1 MVPRLGQDGSGR
13 PGAPLDPG
21 AAVWSPG
28 PQERSRRFPQ
38 ARSDREG
45 RPPPERHSLDC
56 RTLPRVA
63 AQHRAKNLAGPSRTL
78 PVSAVQRAA
87 ASTRAPPAPHPEESD
102 HDNLRDP
109 IRDPAQPSRRRRRSR
124 NRPAAAPRRMLN
136 LPVPEDGPIAHLA
149 EIGGDDNLIDT
160 IVASA
165 NRYPLGAPDL
175 HAHLHPI
182 GEWGVILDALRQ
194 PWTADPQLVAQLPK
208 EIGYAIDT
216 DRLDLKWRV
225 DGQRLRSR
233 LNRMSFGE
241 RMAIGEMTLAF
252 WRRLNQGASEDGEDL
267 IQSTIDM
274 FRPQPAPRAPQ
285 SHTRLAPVLLLRG
298 TDQDTMPDVTVADVT
313 EAPPRPAPR
322 ADPDPLPG
330 TGPAE
335 PPDTETSPDGPPEGP
350 ADPPAPADAPE
361 STAQDPAP
369 APPDEGHQGTLQPAS
384 PDASAPTGTDPAD
397 IPGGDAAP
405 ETVSTGGTGEDTSNT
420 DAPVQGGA
428 TGNDGRVTS
437 AEATPVQGGA
447 TGTTGDVT
455 SAEATPVHGGAT
467 GKDTGVT
474 SGEDAPVA
482 GGTPGSA
489 GHVTPGEDAPV
500 REGATGNDTGV
511 TSGEDAPAAGIG
523 AGNDEGDMA
532 APAATDAPED
542 PPASRSRNSD
552 RAFGRRGR

>member
-1 MVPRLGQDGSGR
+1 
-13 PGAPLDPG
+13 
-21 AAVWSPG
+21 
-28 PQERSRRFPQ
+28 
-38 ARSDREG
+38 
-45 RPPPERHSLDC
+45 
-56 RTLPRVA
+56 
-63 AQHRAKNLAGPSRTL
+63 
-78 PVSAVQRAA
+78 
-87 ASTRAPPAPHPEESD
+87 
-102 HDNLRDP
+102 
-109 IRDPAQPSRRRRRSR
+109 
-124 NRPAAAPRRMLN
+124 MLN

-165 NRYPLGAPDL
+165 NRYLSVLQTYMPTFTDR
-175 HAHLHPI
+175 
-182 GEWGVILDALRQ
+182 EWGVILDALRQ

-361 STAQDPAP
+361 STAQGPRAR
-369 APPDEGHQGTLQPAS
+369 
-384 PDASAPTGTDPAD
+384 SA
-397 IPGGDAAP
+397 
-405 ETVSTGGTGEDTSNT
+405 
-420 DAPVQGGA
+420 
-428 TGNDGRVTS
+428 RRR
-437 AEATPVQGGA
+437 
-447 TGTTGDVT
+447 
-455 SAEATPVHGGAT
+455 
-467 GKDTGVT
+467 
-474 SGEDAPVA
+474 
-482 GGTPGSA
+482 TPGHPATSQ
-489 GHVTPGEDAPV
+489 PRRV
-500 REGATGNDTGV
+500 RPNRYR
-511 TSGEDAPAAGIG
+511 P
-523 AGNDEGDMA
+523 
-532 APAATDAPED
+532 
-542 PPASRSRNSD
+542 
-552 RAFGRRGR
+552 RRHPRG